1 MAMGSVR
8 KMIGR
13 DRQFIGIICGIPF
26 GLIGMIVSG
35 SVVWVVNLV
44 LDRVKR

>member
-1 MAMGSVR
+1 MH
-8 KMIGR
+8 KMTSR
-13 DRQFIGIICGIPF
+13 DRQFLGIICGIPF